1 MKKIL
6 LTTFILSL
14 GSYAFADNMKENG
27 EKHLYLKAGGN
38 LYSEYSTYKNKGL
51 TRGKS
56 QKISNGKTDDFGY
69 ELAIEITKNVTDSL
83 ELGLGVAYQ
92 KNSELKKYNVM
103 QLSNETLSNTVGNYN
118 SIPVYL
124 TGKYNFDA
132 INNWKPYLKANLG
145 YSFNIQEKDSNI
157 PNPFPAEYKTTVKN
171 GLYTGLGVGVEYNNF
186 LVDLTYSVNYAKAA
200 LELKD
205 NPNGDRDYIKTKSQS
220 LNYSK
225 LTLSVGYKFDY

>member
-14 GSYAFADNMKENG
+14 GSYAFADNMKESG
-27 EKHLYLKAGGN
+27 ERHLYLKAGGN
-38 LYSEYSTYKNKGL
+38 LYSEYSAYKDKGL
-51 TRGKS
+51 TIGKS
-56 QKISNGKTDDFGY
+56 QKISNGETEDFGY
-69 ELAIEITKNVTDSL
+69 ELAIEVTKNVTDSL

-92 KNSELKKYNVM
+92 NNSELKKYNVV
-103 QLSNETLSNTVGNYN
+103 QPTGDLLNYTVGNYN

-124 TGKYNFDA
+124 TGKYNFDT

-157 PNPFPAEYKTTVKN
+157 PNPWPAEYKTKVKN
-171 GLYTGLGVGVEYNNF
+171 GLYTGIGVGAEYNNF
-186 LVDLTYSVNYAKAA
+186 LVDLTYSVNYAKAT

-205 NPNGDRDYIKTKSQS
+205 NPEGDREYIKTKSQS

-225 LTLSVGYKFDY
+225 LTLSVGYRFDY